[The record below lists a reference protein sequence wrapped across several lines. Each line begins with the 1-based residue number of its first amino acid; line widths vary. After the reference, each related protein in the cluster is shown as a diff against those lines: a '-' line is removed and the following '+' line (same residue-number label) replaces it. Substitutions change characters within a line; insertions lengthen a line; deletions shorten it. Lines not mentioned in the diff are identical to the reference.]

1 MTPGNYQYLCNFLK
15 RRSGL
20 VLSADKTY
28 LAESRLGPVARR
40 LGISSLDAMVDTL
53 KSGTSAA
60 LELAVVEAME
70 TNETSFF
77 RDKIP
82 FDQLRTTVI
91 PELLASRA
99 NQERLNI
106 WCAAASTGQEPYS
119 IAMVLKEFETQLAG
133 WRIDILA
140 TDIAPGVLEK
150 AKAGVYSQFEIQRG
164 LPIKQLIRHF
174 TQEGE
179 TWRISGDL
187 RGMVRYRE
195 FNLLDDFIGLG
206 HFDIVFCRNVLMYF
220 DRETK
225 ADILGRLAQSLVPDG
240 VLLLGAAESIIGL
253 TDALVSVP
261 DGRGMYELAGR
272 RAAQSAP
279 RAAAG

>member
-1 MTPGNYQYLCNFLK
+1 MTPGNYQYLCNFLQ
-15 RRSGL
+15 RRAGL

-28 LAESRLGPVARR
+28 LAESRLSPVARR
-40 LGISSLDAMVDTL
+40 LGLSSLDAMAEAL
-53 KSGTSAA
+53 KGGTAPT
-60 LELAVVEAME
+60 LELAVVEAMV

-77 RDKIP
+77 RDKVP
-82 FDQLRTTVI
+82 FQQLRSTVI
-91 PELLASRA
+91 PALIASRA
-99 NQERLNI
+99 TQQRINI

-119 IAMVLKEFETQLAG
+119 IAMLLKEFENELRG
-133 WRIDILA
+133 WRIDILG

-150 AKAGVYSQFEIQRG
+150 AKSGVYSQFEIQRG
-164 LPIKQLIRHF
+164 LPIKELIRHF
-174 TQEGE
+174 TQEDE

-187 RGMVRYRE
+187 RGMVRFRE

-225 ADILGRLAQSLVPDG
+225 ADILDRVAHTLTPDG
-240 VLLLGAAESIIGL
+240 YLVLGAAETIIGL
-253 TDALVSVP
+253 TESLAPVPEERGLFAPARGALGKP
-261 DGRGMYELAGR
+261 M
-272 RAAQSAP
+272 P